1 MTITF
6 TTIELPFKVGDTV
19 FVNQEHGQR
28 LSDKKGPTYPY
39 FQAQIERIFFDG
51 RLEEMSV
58 IDEPLDTYE
67 LKVANTVYELKPIG
81 IYEDLVKVPL
91 KLKLPIKEPKLFGT
105 EEDLKNYLQSLRHI
119 EQHVIPTTHDQAGAP
134 S

>member
-6 TTIELPFKVGDTV
+6 TPIEIPFKVGATV

-28 LSDKKGPTYPY
+28 LSTSNGPVYPY
-39 FQAQIERIFFDG
+39 FEAKIERIFFDG

-58 IDEPLDTYE
+58 IDQPVDTYE
-67 LKVANTVYELKPIG
+67 LKVATAVYELKPIG
-81 IYEDLVKVPL
+81 PYQDLVKMPL
-91 KLKLPIKEPKLFGT
+91 RLKLPIKEPKLFGT
-105 EEDLKNYLQSLRHI
+105 EQELKAYQQSTQTSWPVKPDLED
-119 EQHVIPTTHDQAGAP
+119 AP